1 MRDDGKFDALAPAR
15 PGGVLGQATPDGW
28 PRASGYAHG
37 VIAEGRMVFVSG
49 QIGWDGNQDFHSDDF
64 VDQVAQAL
72 RNTVDI
78 LAAAGAGPDSIVR
91 MTWYVTDKRV
101 YLDRAKEIGAVYRDI
116 IGRSFPAMSVVEVS
130 ALLEDRARVEIESTA
145 VMPPDAPAPVNPR

>member
-1 MRDDGKFDALAPAR
+1 MRDDRELDTLAPAR
-15 PGGVLGQATPDGW
+15 PGGVLGQATPHGW
-28 PRASGYAHG
+28 ARASGYAHG

-49 QIGWDGNQDFHSDDF
+49 QIGWDANQTFQSDDF

-72 RNTVDI
+72 QNTVDI

-101 YLDRAKEIGAVYRDI
+101 YLDRTKEIGAVYRDI

-130 ALLEDRARVEIESTA
+130 ALLEDRAQVEIESTA
-145 VMPPDAPAPVNPR
+145 VMPTDALAPVNPR